1 MHKYPRI
8 DKKELDSINKNR
20 FSSLFNKVHQQ
31 IMFDNTTNEL
41 GLSNEDIQLL
51 AWNIATII
59 ISQPY

>member
-20 FSSLFNKVHQQ
+20 FGSLFNKVHQQ
-31 IMFDNTTNEL
+31 IMFDNTANEL

-51 AWNIATII
+51 AWNIATVI